1 MIIVGICGSPREQAT
16 EYVLKEALRMLEEQG
31 FETRFWSVRGKWVD
45 YCAHC
50 DHCLKNN
57 ECVVQDDVQELYALL
72 VGAQGIIFASPVYNG
87 GVSAQ
92 TKAVMD
98 RMRAV
103 VASDKN
109 FFRGKVGMGIVVGGD
124 RAGGQEF
131 ALMQIHAFYI
141 IQGMIP
147 VGGGFFGA
155 NLGATF
161 WSRDTLEG
169 VKLDEEGFRSL
180 RKTVKK
186 FGGFL
191 KKYGGVVGK

>member
-1 MIIVGICGSPREQAT
+1 MLIVGICGSPRPQAT
-16 EYVLKEALRMLEEQG
+16 EHVLKEALRMLEEQG
-31 FETRFWSVRGKWVD
+31 FKTHFWTVRGKWVD

-50 DHCLKNN
+50 DHCLKEK
-57 ECVVQDDVQELYALL
+57 ECIVQDDVQELYALL
-72 VGAQGIIFASPVYNG
+72 AQAQGIIFASPVYNG

-98 RMRAV
+98 RMRAA
-103 VASDKN
+103 VAADKN
-109 FFRGKVGMGIVVGGD
+109 YFKDKVGMGIAVGGD
-124 RAGGQEF
+124 RAGGQEV
-131 ALMQIHAFYI
+131 ALMQIHVFYI

-161 WSRDTLEG
+161 WSKDTLAG
-169 VKLDEEGFRSL
+169 VKMDEEGFRSL

-186 FGGFL
+186 FGLFL
-191 KKYGGVVGK
+191 KQYGQEDKK